1 MLRIVSAFIGS
12 FLVLMTT
19 AAHAACPQIPENDV
33 WGKVSNNA
41 IMRYVQQHG
50 DNDWASYIAKWED
63 RLERIQ
69 EVANKNSVIVF
80 HKNDLWLRG
89 ADLDRYVR
97 DVQNRLSVTRCMA
110 HAASGRT
117 APGEA
122 LVGTTLPVDGT

>member
-1 MLRIVSAFIGS
+1 MSRIASAIIAS

-19 AAHAACPQIPENDV
+19 VAYAACPQIPENDV

-69 EVANKNSVIVF
+69 DVANKNSVIVF

-97 DVQNRLSVTRCMA
+97 DVQDRLSVTRCMA
-110 HAASGRT
+110 HAASGQT
-117 APGEA
+117 VPGEA
-122 LVGTTLPVDGT
+122 LVGTTLPADGT

>member
-1 MLRIVSAFIGS
+1 MSRLVSAFIGS

-19 AAHAACPQIPENDV
+19 VAHAACPQIPENDV

-50 DNDWASYIAKWED
+50 DNDWASYVAKWEE
-63 RLERIQ
+63 RLERVQ

-97 DVQNRLSVTRCMA
+97 DVQDRLSVTRCMA
-110 HAASGRT
+110 HAASGQA

-122 LVGTTLPVDGT
+122 LVGNTLPADGT